1 MNSKYLE
8 KLIQEEYEKIVQEQ
22 LLAPMNPKASAAL
35 YPKVIPGGANAKN
48 WRRYWTTDNKV
59 AMPKVVEAREILE
72 SLGAKWASDD
82 PGLARYGAL
91 ILTLNKGFVDYI
103 GTQVDNTKGYFANL
117 AVGTQLYFEP
127 NGKVSSKFTISRNP
141 EPKGDK
147 GDVNLHYAVEGNPAE
162 LAINLNANQAE
173 GGHVGYVRKIA
184 NGDIALVKTK
194 KPIPIGTQVLNWIQ
208 LIADW
213 AGLWPGYGDIIDAV
227 NAFVYAVRGRFI
239 EAAFSAIAIIPA
251 IGSVIKLGPGSAI
264 RIALQR
270 GAWAK
275 KVLPKVFQGQA
286 GAAKQF
292 WKLFANDVEIQKALL
307 DGLKAG
313 SKISGKNITTISG
326 VSATT
331 FKSATQDQRDLLAF
345 YKFVNKNA
353 KGGDIILDKAAKKFQ
368 ESDYLPVSVVKL
380 ADKYFKIIR
389 TFFVETS
396 AATTEIA
403 TKMEGVFKTNNI
415 FSSAGRGLRMPLAFA
430 EDTISSGP
438 FKKWLAGGITGGQ
451 YLKDVAGSISNSA
464 LALRTGALIYTKGSS
479 EIAIAAKALFGN
491 IFRGPNWVRITKEYM
506 DLVAKRIA
514 SEPKFIST
522 VFASLPA
529 KTIQDVLGGGNKKNL
544 TNLLQD
550 YLERELKRN
559 PADAAA
565 IAKRAVGEMDTNIK
579 PLQKYILDP
588 KFFQSRTV
596 KQAISNINKSASDNV
611 LEKLILDLGKSGNP
625 VVQMF
630 FNNKAWQFDKLF
642 KQRGD
647 AFKEIAEQQGF
658 KKAVT
663 TWLKE
668 DYFKIFKRNIKWGD
682 RTPIIGR
689 KTADQWYGEFEDLRA
704 RVGLSGTDMDNPD
717 AAIVPLIFA
726 MINIGEDSGT
736 AEIQMQQF
744 VSGDF
749 RRNYDAYSEEIADY
763 LSFIPEPIG
772 NTVANMIMDRF
783 TIQMR
788 DMGLNSR
795 ITLPNFIILE
805 DVIDSIM
812 NEALKDAIKS
822 GIYPKGVDP
831 KSVTGKYQVAKK
843 YVIKNIYEKMD
854 PEQKK
859 KYGYQ
864 IRELIYELDQLDR
877 REGDDVEKYNT
888 RTDTDLYKRLSV
900 PTSRDATANPV
911 QLPPGFNPN
920 LPND

>member
-194 KPIPIGTQVLNWIQ
+194 KPIPVGTQVLNWIQ